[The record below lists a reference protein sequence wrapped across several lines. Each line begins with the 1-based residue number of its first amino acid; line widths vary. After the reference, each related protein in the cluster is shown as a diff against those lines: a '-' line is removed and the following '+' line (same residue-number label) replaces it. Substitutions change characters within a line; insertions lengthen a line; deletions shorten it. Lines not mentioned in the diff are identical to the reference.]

1 MRFGLLTLLFVSI
14 FSMAFVP
21 SENSEKK
28 NVNWINLIDPAQ
40 VESIL
45 VTSQNKP
52 ALIFKHSTRCSISAK
67 SLAGFE
73 KNWKMNDEDCDLY
86 FLDLLTFRA
95 VSNKVA
101 ERSGVAH
108 QSPQVIVIYE
118 GQAVYSSSHQA
129 ISAKEIRKV
138 ILKLNK

>member
-1 MRFGLLTLLFVSI
+1 MRFGLLTLLFFSI
-14 FSMAFVP
+14 FSMAFVLR
-21 SENSEKK
+21 ENSEKK

-67 SLAGFE
+67 ALADFE
-73 KNWKMNDEDCDLY
+73 KDWKMSYEACDLY
-86 FLDLLTFRA
+86 FVDLLAFRP

-101 ERSGVAH
+101 ERIGVAH
-108 QSPQVIVIYE
+108 QSPQVIVIHK
-118 GQAVYSSSHQA
+118 GQAVYSRSHQA
-129 ISAKEIRKV
+129 ISAKEIRKF
-138 ILKLNK
+138 ILKLDK